1 MQFRFMLAAAIIV
14 LVGACASSGRS
25 SGAVACAAF
34 DISEPCRAAR
44 SNASPVRASFPT
56 PQPFTDC
63 DDCPSMVRIPGQSF
77 AVSQYEVTF
86 TQWDACIEAGA
97 CEQQHSDRARINYPV
112 SNVSWNDAQ
121 AYVHWLSQS
130 TGYRYRLLTTAE
142 WLIAAFPGGRR
153 QNYYW
158 GNDVPVCQPGAR
170 NGVAF
175 DACGATGALPVGT
188 FQPNAYGLYDM
199 IGNVGEWLEDSY
211 GGDNSWDFRAI
222 IGSSYA
228 SNEESLGG
236 RGGAYSGDAGPDTGF
251 RVARDF

>member
-1 MQFRFMLAAAIIV
+1 MQIRIVLAAAII
-14 LVGACASSGRS
+14 LLTGACVSGGSSDEG
-25 SGAVACAAF
+25 ACAAF

-44 SNASPVRASFPT
+44 SDASPVRASFPA

-63 DDCPSMVRIPGQSF
+63 EDCPSMAPIPRQSF

-86 TQWDACIEAGA
+86 AQWDACIEAGA
-97 CEQQHSDRARINYPV
+97 CEQRHSDRVRTNYPV

-121 AYVHWLSQS
+121 AYVQWLSLR
-130 TGYRYRLLTTAE
+130 TGRRYRLLTTAE
-142 WLIAAFPGGRR
+142 WTIAAFPGGRR

-158 GNDVPVCQPGAR
+158 GNDVPVCEPGAR
-170 NGVAF
+170 NGVAYNV
-175 DACGATGALPVGT
+175 CGEDRPMPVGT
-188 FQPNAYGLYDM
+188 FQPNAYGLYDV

-211 GGDNSWDFRAI
+211 GGDNSWDFKAI

-236 RGGAYSGDAGPDTGF
+236 RGGAYSGAEGPDTGF
-251 RVARDF
+251 RVARDY